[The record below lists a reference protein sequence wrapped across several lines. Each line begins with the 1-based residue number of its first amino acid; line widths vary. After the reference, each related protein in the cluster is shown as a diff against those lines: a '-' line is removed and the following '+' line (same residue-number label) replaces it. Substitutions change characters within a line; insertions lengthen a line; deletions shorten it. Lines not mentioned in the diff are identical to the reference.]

1 VIGDDLRAK
10 SVSALLSCAFWPCEV
25 HLRNIFDQYSQPENR
40 ITHALLTVVNEDRNL
55 LCAFLRELVK
65 VSAPTDSDKLSISE
79 QQFPGEEECIVDETE
94 RRGIPDG
101 WIFDD
106 EGWCIF
112 IETKVLAKLT
122 ADQLNRHYR
131 SAERRGFDT
140 VIGVAIA
147 PRPLLPRS
155 APTCTILLE
164 WRNIYAWL
172 KRHSSAS
179 SFEIDRRF
187 IGHTP

>member
-1 VIGDDLRAK
+1 
-10 SVSALLSCAFWPCEV
+10 VSAPLSPILACEA

-40 ITHALLTVVNEDRNL
+40 ITHALLTVVNEDRKL
-55 LCAFLRELVK
+55 LGAFLRELVK
-65 VSAPTDSDKLSISE
+65 VKAPTDAEKLSISE
-79 QQFPGEEECIVDETE
+79 QQFPGEEEPITDETE

-131 SAERRGFDT
+131 TAERRGFDT

-147 PRPLLPRS
+147 PRPLRS
-155 APTCTILLE
+155 V
-164 WRNIYAWL
+164 
-172 KRHSSAS
+172 
-179 SFEIDRRF
+179 
-187 IGHTP
+187 